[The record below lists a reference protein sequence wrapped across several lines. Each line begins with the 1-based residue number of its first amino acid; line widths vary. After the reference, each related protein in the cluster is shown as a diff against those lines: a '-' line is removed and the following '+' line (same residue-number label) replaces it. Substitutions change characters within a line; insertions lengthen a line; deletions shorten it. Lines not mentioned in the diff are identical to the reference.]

1 MDGIDKTIFEIGLV
15 PVIKLDDAANAV
27 MLGKT
32 LVASGLPV
40 AEVTF
45 RSSAAAESIRRMSAE
60 CAGLLVGA
68 GTVTSPELAKTAVK
82 AGARFIVS
90 PGFNPATVDWCQEQG
105 VPVYPGVN
113 SPSMIEAGL
122 AKGLKVLKF
131 FPAEASG
138 GMAMIEALAA
148 PFDGIKFMPTGG
160 INMSNL
166 ASYVSHPAILAV
178 GGSWM
183 VKADMIQSGQWDA
196 IASLCSQ
203 AVTAVQGFSFAHIG
217 INLPDAATAKGVA
230 GLFEGMGFPLKD
242 GNSSI
247 FAGSFFE
254 VMKQPFLGAMGHIA
268 IKCNSIE
275 RALAYLA
282 RQGFKGKPDTAKMD
296 NGYLKVI
303 YLDKEIG
310 GFAVHLTR
318 T

>member
-1 MDGIDKTIFEIGLV
+1 MDDINTAIFETGLV

-32 LVASGLPV
+32 LVSAGLPV

-45 RSSAAAESIRRMSAE
+45 RTSAAEESIRRMCAE
-60 CAGLLVGA
+60 CPGLLVGA
-68 GTVTSPELAKTAVK
+68 GTVTNPALAETAVK

-90 PGFNPATVDWCQEQG
+90 PGFNPATVDWCQAHG
-105 VPVYPGVN
+105 VPIFPGVN

-138 GMAMIEALAA
+138 GIAMIDALAA
-148 PFDGIKFMPTGG
+148 PFDGVRFMPTGG

-166 ASYVSHPAILAV
+166 GSYVSHPAVLAV

-183 VKADMIQSGQWDA
+183 VKPELIQSGQWDA
-196 IASLCSQ
+196 IGALCSQ
-203 AVTAVQGFSFAHIG
+203 ATTAVQGFSFAHMG
-217 INLPDAATAKGVA
+217 INLPDEETAKGIA
-230 GLFEGMGFPLKD
+230 GTFEAMGFPLKD

-247 FAGSFFE
+247 FAGASFE
-254 VMKQPFLGAMGHIA
+254 VMKLPFRGAMGHIA
-268 IKCNSIE
+268 IRCGNIE
-275 RALAYLA
+275 RALAFM
-282 RQGFKGKPDTAKMD
+282 RRFGFSGVAETAKAEK
-296 NGYLKVI
+296 GYLKVI

-310 GFAVHLTR
+310 GFAIHLVR
-318 T
+318 

>member
-1 MDGIDKTIFEIGLV
+1 MDDIDKTIFEIGLV

-45 RSSAAAESIRRMSAE
+45 RTSAAEESIRIMSAE

-68 GTVTSPELAKTAVK
+68 GTVTSPELAKTAVR

-113 SPSMIEAGL
+113 SASMIEAGI

-138 GMAMIEALAA
+138 GVAMIEALAA
-148 PFDGIKFMPTGG
+148 PFDGVKFMPTGG
-160 INMSNL
+160 VNMSNL
-166 ASYVSHPAILAV
+166 TSYVSHPAILAV

-203 AVTAVQGFSFAHIG
+203 AVAAVQGFSFAHMG
-217 INLPDAATAKGVA
+217 INLPDADAAKEAA
-230 GLFEGMGFPLKD
+230 GLFGDFGFPLKD
-242 GNSSI
+242 GASSI
-247 FAGSFFE
+247 FAGACFE
-254 VMKQPFLGAMGHIA
+254 IMKLPFLGAMGHIA

-282 RQGFKGKPDTAKMD
+282 RRGYSSKPDTAKMD
-296 NGYLKVI
+296 KGYLKVV
-303 YLDKEIG
+303 YLDREIG

-318 T
+318 G